1 MQLVSVNVGTAES
14 IGAGN
19 RTTVSGIDK
28 RPVGGPVYVSVNGLP
43 GDAICEPDFHG
54 GPDQAVYVYGAD
66 DYAWWSEQLGREV
79 RPGTFGD
86 NLTIAG
92 LPRDLN
98 AGDRLTIGA
107 AVLEATAPR
116 IPCSTLATQMGDTKF
131 GLAFRRAERPG
142 FYFRV
147 IREGQVAAGDPVS
160 FAENENGS
168 VSMLDLF
175 RLSYAIKPAAESLRR
190 AIEAPIATRMRD
202 EFIQKLAAV
211 D

>member
-1 MQLVSVNVGTAES
+1 MQLLSINIGTAES
-14 IGAGN
+14 IGTGK

-28 RPVGGPVYVSVNGLP
+28 RPVGGPVYVSANGLP

-54 GPDQAVYVYGAD
+54 GPDQAVYIYGAS

-92 LPRDLN
+92 MPQDMN
-98 AGDRLTIGA
+98 AGDRLTIGDL
-107 AVLEATAPR
+107 VLEATAPR

-147 IREGQVAAGDPVS
+147 ITEGEVVAGDPIS
-160 FAENENGS
+160 FAGNEDGS

-175 RLSYAIKPAAESLRR
+175 RLSYEIKPTAESLRR
-190 AIEAPIATRMRD
+190 AIDAPIATRMRD
-202 EFIQKLAAV
+202 EFAQKLAALE
-211 D
+211 